1 FIANAELAAELLQ
14 HMADNEIDSDY
25 FAVVTD
31 SPNCG
36 REVQSE
42 HSVTEVALMAAGIIE
57 QLIAQLEASQ
67 KELFDFHNQEFQ
79 QRLANAEHQLYMKDL
94 AIHNIKA
101 SRKAQFR
108 KRLAAEAE
116 LSAANEKLKG
126 EQVPVEYQYRYHNH
140 GTGCGEWCR
149 VLTKERYEELQRE
162 HAGDNDFVFRML
174 FTATQKPVALL
185 DKYVRNEKGQY
196 ILDGKCEPRIGFAVG
211 WNAAIR
217 AAGGKVEG
225 NANAE

>member
-1 FIANAELAAELLQ
+1 MNNIEELFIANAELAAELLQ

-116 LSAANEKLKG
+116 LSAANEKLS
-126 EQVPVEYQYRYHNH
+126 
-140 GTGCGEWCR
+140 
-149 VLTKERYEELQRE
+149 
-162 HAGDNDFVFRML
+162 
-174 FTATQKPVALL
+174 KPVVLPPRRSASYFV
-185 DKYVRNEKGQY
+185 DEEFSNEDLAAIY
-196 ILDGKCEPRIGFAVG
+196 
-211 WNAAIR
+211 NAAR
-217 AAGGKVEG
+217 LEFSVKVKNAGFTVEG
-225 NANAE
+225 E

>member
-1 FIANAELAAELLQ
+1 MNNIEELFIANAELAAELLQ

-116 LSAANEKLKG
+116 LSAANEIISSLRSG
-126 EQVPVEYQYRYHNH
+126 
-140 GTGCGEWCR
+140 
-149 VLTKERYEELQRE
+149 
-162 HAGDNDFVFRML
+162 
-174 FTATQKPVALL
+174 
-185 DKYVRNEKGQY
+185 RNE
-196 ILDGKCEPRIGFAVG
+196 R
-211 WNAAIR
+211 
-217 AAGGKVEG
+217 
-225 NANAE
+225 